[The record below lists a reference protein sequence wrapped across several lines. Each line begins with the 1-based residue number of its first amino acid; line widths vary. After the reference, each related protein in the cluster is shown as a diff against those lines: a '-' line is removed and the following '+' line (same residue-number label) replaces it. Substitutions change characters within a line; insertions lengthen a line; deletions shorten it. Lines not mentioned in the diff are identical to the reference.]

1 MKALKPIVAG
11 EEIFNDYGP
20 LPRSDL
26 LRRYGYITTN
36 YAQYDVVEVPFEIVC
51 EVIQSESQISASV
64 IEDKVSYASNA
75 SAKCI

>member
-36 YAQYDVVEVPFEIVC
+36 YAQYDVVEVPFEIVR
-51 EVIQSESQISASV
+51 EVMQSENHISASV
-64 IEDKVSYASNA
+64 VEDRVGHASNA
-75 SAKCI
+75 SAERI